1 VAYASVAPP
10 NLLDR
15 ALSPA
20 QARWFFLLA
29 LLAFVLPFIL
39 ADYRYVDDNWR
50 AQLDVQSTWRHEGRL
65 LVELFYRALT
75 FSGLSIDVFPLPLL
89 LACAAMAWAL
99 AALVRHYYAAP
110 RLGQCLVVLPLWYS
124 PLYLGN
130 LTYQY
135 DGPTMTLSLAAV
147 IYAVIYRHRS
157 WPLAVLLP
165 GCLLAVALALYQVT
179 VNVFIGLCCVE
190 LIRATRERLPG
201 GRVWALVGRQLG
213 QLLIGVLLY
222 YLSAYQLML
231 GDRQGMLTPDASGLG
246 ELALRL
252 GVIVHSIGLFVTAGN
267 GWMWAAVAL
276 LAALGYVWIG
286 LRLLFGRGLVALGSL
301 LPYLAAVP
309 VLALSVGGMILPFAD
324 FTLEARTLMGFSP
337 VLLALFYLAHFSL
350 TRLRPRLE
358 WLLAIPLLCMLS
370 LSFVY
375 GRVLQ
380 AQKTLETM
388 IYHDLHH
395 DLTSAPELRDLGRFY
410 WSSTQCVGTW
420 LPALSGTLAAQPGLS
435 FVLSLGPCNL
445 AIPEHMTDLD
455 LQSDDSLFEQLMV
468 KDRGRQVVHNRYYD
482 IWVLNGYGYVA
493 MKPVDDTPKPPS
505 W

>member
-1 VAYASVAPP
+1 VAYASATPS
-10 NLLDR
+10 NLFDR
-15 ALSPA
+15 VLSPA

-89 LACAAMAWAL
+89 LACAVMAWAL
-99 AALVRHYYAAP
+99 AALLRHYYDQP
-110 RLGQCLVVLPLWYS
+110 RLGHCLVVLPLWYS

-135 DGPTMTLSLAAV
+135 DGPTMTLSLAAA

-157 WPLAVLLP
+157 WPLALLLP

-190 LIRATRERLPG
+190 LIRAARERLSS
-201 GRVWALVGRQLG
+201 GRMLALVGRQLG
-213 QLLIGVLLY
+213 QLLIGLLLY

-231 GDRQGMLTPDASGLG
+231 GDRKGMLVPDASGLG
-246 ELALRL
+246 ELGLRL
-252 GVIVHSIGLFVTAGN
+252 GAIVHSIGLFVTAGN
-267 GWMWAAVAL
+267 GWMWAA
-276 LAALGYVWIG
+276 LASLATLGYAWIG
-286 LRLLFGRGLVALGSL
+286 LRLLRARGLAALGSL
-301 LPYLAAVP
+301 LLYLAAVP

-358 WLLAIPLLCMLS
+358 WLLVIPLLCMLS
-370 LSFVY
+370 LSYVY
-375 GRVLQ
+375 GRILQ
-380 AQKTLETM
+380 AQKSLETM

-395 DLTSAPELRDLGRFY
+395 DLTSLPELRDLGRFY
-410 WSSTQCVGTW
+410 WNSSQCTGTW
-420 LPALSGTLAAQPGLS
+420 LPALSGTLEALPALG
-435 FVLSLGPCNL
+435 FVLSLPPCNL
-445 AIPEHMTDLD
+445 SIPEHMTDLD
-455 LQSDDSLFEQLMV
+455 LQSDDGLFDRLMV
-468 KDRGRQVVHNRYYD
+468 GETGRRVVQNRYYD
-482 IWVLNGYGYVA
+482 IWLLNGYGYVVMRA
-493 MKPVDDTPKPPS
+493 VDETPKPPAP
-505 W
+505 